1 MLSFVWGR
9 AGSTI
14 KSGGRVFALTSL
26 KSIRTHTRHKAAS
39 FRRRARRP
47 TGAKAGGMRRV

>member
-14 KSGGRVFALTSL
+14 KSGGRMFTFTSV
-26 KSIRTHTRHKAAS
+26 KSIRTHTRQKAAS
-39 FRRRARRP
+39 SRRRACRP
-47 TGAKAGGMRRV
+47 TGGKAGAMRRA

>member
-14 KSGGRVFALTSL
+14 KSGRRMFAFTSL
-26 KSIRTHTRHKAAS
+26 KSIRTHTRHQAAS
-39 FRRRARRP
+39 IRRRARRP
-47 TGAKAGGMRRV
+47 ARGKAGGMLRV